1 LGEAILA
8 LAIDPRLKWGDL
20 SPSQRDAAYDNNGAV
35 KNSAALIAE
44 RNNASATYRTAHGGS
59 LDIAYGD
66 KEREK
71 FDLYPNERSD
81 APCLV
86 FIHGGYWQRNSR
98 ELFALIAEGFVAS
111 GWSVAIPGYTL
122 APEATLTEIVAEI
135 RHALD
140 WLAKNGP
147 SHGLSGP
154 VVLSGWSAGGQLV
167 ALALDHPI
175 VHAGL
180 AVSGVYD
187 LAPLRDTSLNIA
199 LRLTDEEIET
209 LSPLKRPVVQKPL
222 TIVYGAVELPTLVHD
237 AINFHH
243 HRKAAGAPGDFIA
256 VEGADHFTILEQFR
270 RPDGLL
276 IEAAQRLVRD
286 HA

>member
-1 LGEAILA
+1 LA
-8 LAIDPRLKWGDL
+8 LAIDPRLNWAAL
-20 SPSQRDAAYDNNGAV
+20 SPSERDAAYDNNGAV
-35 KNSAALIAE
+35 KNSATLIAE
-44 RNNASATYRTAHGGS
+44 RNAASAAYRAAHGDS
-59 LDIAYGD
+59 LDIPYGD

-71 FDLYPNERSD
+71 FDLYPSARPD

-98 ELFALIAEGFVAS
+98 ELFALIVEGFAAH

-122 APEATLTEIVAEI
+122 TPEATLTEIVAEI
-135 RHALD
+135 RQALD
-140 WLAKNGP
+140 WLAQHGA
-147 SHGLSGP
+147 SYGLSGP

-167 ALALDHPI
+167 AMALDHPI
-175 VHAGL
+175 VRAGL

-199 LRLTDEEIET
+199 LRLTDDEVAT

-222 TIVYGAVELPTLVHD
+222 TIAYGAAELATFVHD

-243 HRKAAGAPGDFIA
+243 HRQAAAAPGDFIA
-256 VEGADHFTILEQFR
+256 VEDANHFTILEQFR
-270 RPDGLL
+270 QPDGLL
-276 IEAAQRLVRD
+276 VEAAQRLVR
-286 HA
+286 ASV